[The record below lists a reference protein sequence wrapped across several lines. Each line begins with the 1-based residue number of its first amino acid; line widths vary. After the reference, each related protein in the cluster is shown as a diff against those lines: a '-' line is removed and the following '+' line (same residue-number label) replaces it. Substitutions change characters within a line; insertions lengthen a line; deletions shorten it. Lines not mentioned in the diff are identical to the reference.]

1 MPHVFVQCLRKKEN
15 QIINKEAL
23 NSILCHLRMH
33 PALLKEKADINDNS
47 SSSLSNEWP
56 QYCLDK
62 NYSNLNHLAFEN
74 CLNEATSNRQTAT
87 PVQRQTSANI
97 TTDSLPLSPLFSKS

>member
-33 PALLKEKADINDNS
+33 PALLKEKAENNDNIS
-47 SSSLSNEWP
+47 SHSNEWS

-62 NYSNLNHLAFEN
+62 NYSNLNHLTFEN
-74 CLNEATSNRQTAT
+74 CLNEATNSRQTT
-87 PVQRQTSANI
+87 SFQRQGSSNAE
-97 TTDSLPLSPLFSKS
+97 PLSPLFSKCKKN